1 MPTTQRLSD
10 LKWDSKT
17 QSILVP
23 IATTSIAAVYSFCC
37 AKLQCDRPADQVTT
51 DTTVVIAVMVG
62 KVAVGIA
69 PKERKFQKSILYSV
83 YCTRPIV
90 IPW

>member
-10 LKWDSKT
+10 LDWDSKA
-17 QSILVP
+17 QSILIP

-51 DTTVVIAVMVG
+51 DTSTSDCRDGRQSCSRHCSQGEKIPEEYFV
-62 KVAVGIA
+62 
-69 PKERKFQKSILYSV
+69 FSV
-83 YCTRPIV
+83 FYAADV